1 MKFIKNADEEIVILG
16 IEYTSI
22 VTIFSFGL
30 MMQSIVE
37 RLLSSTGKTNG
48 SMVVLLF
55 GATTIKP
62 AILQSE
68 THLYHQSQEMQGLD
82 EKRFANY

>member
-1 MKFIKNADEEIVILG
+1 
-16 IEYTSI
+16 
-22 VTIFSFGL
+22 

-48 SMVVLLF
+48 SMVVLLS

-82 EKRFANY
+82 EKKICELLVICDIIIFKRSKGNFR